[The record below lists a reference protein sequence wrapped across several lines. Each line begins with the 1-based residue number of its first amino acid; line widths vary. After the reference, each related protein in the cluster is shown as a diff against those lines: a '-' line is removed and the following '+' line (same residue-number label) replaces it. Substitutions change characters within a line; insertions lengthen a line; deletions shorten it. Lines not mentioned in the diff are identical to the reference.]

1 MQQIS
6 RRRMIAITA
15 CAAGAAMMGSSYAT
29 AKITPR
35 RPVVWRGIALG
46 AEAQIILYHE
56 NEKEALAI
64 LEQCRTEIN
73 RLENLFSLYRTDSS
87 INRLNRDGQL
97 ASPAFEMLELLSL
110 AQTISKETKG
120 AFDITVQPLWNLY
133 AKHFSDHGLEA
144 NGPDEIAVRDA
155 LELVDY
161 RKLEFSKN
169 KIELKIKGMGITLN
183 GIAQG
188 YITDRIA
195 GLLQQNGFGNVLIDL
210 GEIYGMGQ
218 KPAGIPWTVKIADPA
233 GKTIPTKPIAL
244 ENRAMATSG
253 GYGTLFASNSQYHH
267 LFDPGTGTSTKKYKS
282 VTVIAK
288 NAATA
293 DALSTAFSAM
303 PVHDIKRTLGHFAG
317 ASAIIIQTND
327 EILEL

>member
-15 CAAGAAMMGSSYAT
+15 CAAGAAMMGSSYAN
-29 AKITPR
+29 AKITAR

-46 AEAQIILYHE
+46 VEAQIVLHHE
-56 NEKEALAI
+56 NERAAYAI
-64 LEQCRTEIN
+64 LEQCRAEIN
-73 RLENLFSLYRTDSS
+73 RLENLFSLYRENSA
-87 INRLNRDGQL
+87 INQLNRHGRIDH
-97 ASPAFEMLELLSL
+97 PAFEMLELFSRSH
-110 AQTISKETKG
+110 AISKATRG
-120 AFDITVQPLWNLY
+120 AFDITVQPLWQLY
-133 AKHFSDHGLEA
+133 ANHFEHHGRSA
-144 NGPDEIAVRDA
+144 KGPDNKKIRDA

-161 RKLEFSKN
+161 RNVEWSSDNINLKN
-169 KIELKIKGMGITLN
+169 KGMGVTLN

-195 GLLQQNGFGNVLIDL
+195 ALLRQNGYTNVLIDL
-210 GEIYGMGQ
+210 GEIQALGL
-218 KPAGIPWTVKIADPA
+218 KPSGHQWRAAIADPSGSA
-233 GKTIPTKPIAL
+233 SPLKIVSL

-253 GYGTLFASNSQYHH
+253 GYGTTFSSDGKYHH

-282 VTVIAK
+282 VTVVAK

-303 PVHDIKRTLGHFAG
+303 PVHDIKVILSRFADT
-317 ASAIIIQTND
+317 SAIIIKPND
-327 EILEL
+327 EVLEL